1 MADRRISIPRVLR
14 RRRGSSNRGWRCRL
28 DLEVRC
34 RRVGRCHL
42 LALGGWDHL
51 VFRRSSR
58 HRRDMVGGEAVE
70 EERRFKLVQGR
81 NEVKLG
87 LDMSRGAARKKG
99 NVWRTGIHG
108 VEGL

>member
-1 MADRRISIPRVLR
+1 
-14 RRRGSSNRGWRCRL
+14 
-28 DLEVRC
+28 
-34 RRVGRCHL
+34 
-42 LALGGWDHL
+42 
-51 VFRRSSR
+51 
-58 HRRDMVGGEAVE
+58 MVGGEAVE